1 MFKSD
6 FGSQGHPDSNKGS
19 GTFGR
24 VKKIASLMLGS
35 KNIKNMRQVSN
46 KAKQV
51 VNDSKDDVL
60 KGCMDQQMRGDI
72 PGICE

>member
-1 MFKSD
+1 
-6 FGSQGHPDSNKGS
+6 
-19 GTFGR
+19 
-24 VKKIASLMLGS
+24 MLGS